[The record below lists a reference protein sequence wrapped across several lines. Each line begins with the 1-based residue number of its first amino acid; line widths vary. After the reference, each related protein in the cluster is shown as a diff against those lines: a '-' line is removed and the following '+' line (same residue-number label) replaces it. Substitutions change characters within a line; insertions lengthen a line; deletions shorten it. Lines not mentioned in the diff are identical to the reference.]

1 MKIAVTAASG
11 QLGSTIVRALKKD
24 LPADK
29 IVAIAR
35 TPQKA
40 EDLEVI
46 VRQGDYNDK
55 DSFVKALAGVDAVL
69 IISANGN
76 PLDRIQM
83 HRNIIEAAKETG
95 VKKIVYTSIS
105 GNFGP
110 IVESNRQTEADIR
123 DCGLDYVI
131 GRNGLYIEPDVE
143 YIETYKELGKIVNCA
158 GDGKAAYTTRE
169 ELAYAYSRM
178 LLEDQHNGQTYTLA
192 GEAISQ
198 YELCDYLNHTFDT
211 NLYYEAMSVEAYT
224 QDRTDELGPFM
235 GEVIAA
241 IYASIRKG
249 DFDIESDYAKA
260 TGRPHMSWEAYFQPN
275 LHQ

>member
-1 MKIAVTAASG
+1 MKFAVTAASG
-11 QLGSTIVRALKKD
+11 QLGNAIVRALKKD
-24 LPADK
+24 LPAED

-40 EDLEVI
+40 ENLEVS

-69 IISANGN
+69 IVSANGN
-76 PLDRIQM
+76 PLERIQM
-83 HRNIIEAAKETG
+83 HRNIIEAAKENG
-95 VKKIVYTSIS
+95 VKKVVYTSIS

-123 DCGLDYVI
+123 DCGLDYAI
-131 GRNGLYIEPDVE
+131 GRNGIYIEPDVE
-143 YIETYKELGKIVNCA
+143 YIETYKELGKIINCA
-158 GDGKAAYTTRE
+158 GDGKAVYTTRD
-169 ELAYAYSRM
+169 ELAYAYAQM
-178 LLEDQHNGQTYTLA
+178 LLKEQHNGQTYTLA

-198 YELCDYLNHTFDT
+198 YELCDYLNHAFDA
-211 NLYYEAMSVEAYT
+211 NLHYESMSIEAYT
-224 QDRTDELGPFM
+224 QDRIDELGPFM

-241 IYASIRKG
+241 IYASIRNG

-260 TGRPHMSWEAYFQPN
+260 AGRAHINWEEYFQPN